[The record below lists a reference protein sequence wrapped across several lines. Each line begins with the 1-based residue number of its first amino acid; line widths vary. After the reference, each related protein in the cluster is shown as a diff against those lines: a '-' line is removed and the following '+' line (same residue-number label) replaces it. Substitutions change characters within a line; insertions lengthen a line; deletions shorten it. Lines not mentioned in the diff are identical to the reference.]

1 MSNLIISWSEY
12 HSKIEK
18 LAKKIYYSQW
28 QFNQIICIA
37 KGGLR
42 IGDILARLYDIP
54 LAILSVKSYEGNN
67 NRQQGNIIF
76 SKNISMTRQNL
87 NNKILLVDDLVDS
100 GITLTA
106 TIQWLNK
113 NFNNDIKEIK
123 TAVIWYKSC
132 SKFKPDYYIDYLL
145 DNPWIYQPFEK
156 YEKMKIEDI

>member
-1 MSNLIISWSEY
+1 MNDLIISWSEY

-132 SKFKPDYYIDYLL
+132 SEFKPDYYIDYLL